1 MVSFL
6 VADDL
11 RKIVMSNLER
21 GARSAVLLCSG
32 TVKQRLSESND
43 EPKLRCIREQ

>member
-11 RKIVMSNLER
+11 RKIVMSNLGAER
-21 GARSAVLLCSG
+21 DQRFYYVSG